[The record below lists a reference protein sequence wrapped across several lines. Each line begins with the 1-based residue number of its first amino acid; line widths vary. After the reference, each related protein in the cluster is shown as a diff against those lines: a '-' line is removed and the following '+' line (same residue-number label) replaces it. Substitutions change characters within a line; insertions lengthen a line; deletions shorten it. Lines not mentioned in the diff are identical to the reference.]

1 MKLQTVT
8 TAFVTFMSNL
18 LVMGFVRVWENFMF
32 KASEKPDTSSFT
44 MGQMSSSEHKVVDL

>member
-18 LVMGFVRVWENFMF
+18 LGMGFVRVWENFMF
-32 KASEKPDTSSFT
+32 KASEKPDTSSST

>member
-1 MKLQTVT
+1 MKLQTVI

-18 LVMGFVRVWENFMF
+18 LAMGFVRVWENFMF

>member
-1 MKLQTVT
+1 MKLQTVI

-18 LVMGFVRVWENFMF
+18 LAMGFVRVWENFMF
-32 KASEKPDTSSFT
+32 KASGKPDTSFT

>member
-8 TAFVTFMSNL
+8 IASVTFMSSL
-18 LVMGFVRVWENFMF
+18 WVMRFVSVWENFMF